1 MKSHMPCLSAGGAL
15 SSIQEELGWERG
27 GLHSPAACSAEG
39 SLRDDETASH
49 RRAHEHEGR
58 ERGGQNRW
66 HARSC
71 AWKSRSLVLLGA
83 VAVLLIGAQAQ
94 TQRGGA
100 REPQQAVF
108 APGYTPPLELNN
120 QAIDPIAPET
130 RTFARGFQVKNVFV
144 DGGSPFVGGGAPSF
158 TAIGVPMAP
167 PGRQNL
173 VEAAEVTRQ
182 ARTASG
188 GARGLPLGSH
198 MKIRGARQKWI
209 DRSAAMEQALSRNHT
224 HTARVELSDW

>member
-1 MKSHMPCLSAGGAL
+1 
-15 SSIQEELGWERG
+15 
-27 GLHSPAACSAEG
+27 
-39 SLRDDETASH
+39 
-49 RRAHEHEGR
+49 
-58 ERGGQNRW
+58 
-66 HARSC
+66 
-71 AWKSRSLVLLGA
+71 LVLLGA

-108 APGYTPPLELNN
+108 PPGYTPPLELNN

-167 PGRQNL
+167 PGRQKL